1 MQKLQVE
8 LKDVP
13 VDASQVHCST
23 SSQLN
28 RDQSLS
34 VVDGLQNSKLTCNNP
49 EVNLRQHTD
58 GSDLRV
64 LNIVYVL
71 NQRGLPLMPTS
82 QAVARRL
89 LRQEVKGLLSSGRPF
104 LFL

>member
-8 LKDVP
+8 LENVP
-13 VDASQVHCST
+13 RDASLVPCST
-23 SSQLN
+23 SLQLN

-34 VVDGLQNSKLTCNNP
+34 VVDTVLACNNP
-49 EVNLRQHTD
+49 EVNHRQHTG

-71 NQRGLPLMPTS
+71 NETR
-82 QAVARRL
+82 
-89 LRQEVKGLLSSGRPF
+89 F
-104 LFL
+104 